1 MPIHKRY
8 FILICLF
15 QLSISGGFLLA
26 QTTTTPTKVVN
37 SNWPDMRF
45 KQELFV
51 FQPDGSP
58 MKRGYQQVAGSPYL
72 LPACKKVTVYL
83 ADIKQYVE
91 VLGNL
96 DLYSHELIFLDEKN
110 TPLLVSEDRISEFKY
125 ADTIGNKVTSHKLL
139 NGFEPTGITG
149 KYDYFEVLID
159 GKISYLEL
167 KKVSLLEN
175 KNELTGEKNSIF
187 EAYRDF
193 FIQVAGKLIRLG
205 KRQKE
210 TLLAAMEDKKASVE
224 EYVQKNRL
232 TLKNNLEVMQLVT
245 YYNTLK

>member
-1 MPIHKRY
+1 
-8 FILICLF
+8 
-15 QLSISGGFLLA
+15 LLA
-26 QTTTTPTKVVN
+26 QTAAPTKVVN
-37 SNWPDMRF
+37 PNWPDMRF

-58 MKRGYQQVAGSPYL
+58 MKRGYQQVSGSPYL

-83 ADIKQYVE
+83 TDIKQYVD
-91 VLGNL
+91 VVGNL

-110 TPLLVSEDRISEFKY
+110 TPLLVSEERISEFKY
-125 ADTIGNKVTSHKLL
+125 ADTIDNKITFHKLI
-139 NGFEPTGITG
+139 NGFESTELTGR
-149 KYDYFEVLID
+149 YDYFEVLID

-187 EAYRDF
+187 ESYRDF
-193 FIQVAGKLIRLG
+193 YIQVAGKLVRLG

-210 TLLAAMEDKKASVE
+210 TLLAAMEDKKASVA
-224 EYVQKNRL
+224 EYLQKNRL
-232 TLKNNLEVMQLVT
+232 IIKNKLEVMQLIT
-245 YYNTLK
+245 YYNSL

>member
-1 MPIHKRY
+1 MLSPKR
-8 FILICLF
+8 FCILLCLF
-15 QLSISGGFLLA
+15 QLSFCGECLFA
-26 QTTTTPTKVVN
+26 QTTTPTKVVN
-37 SNWPDMRF
+37 PNWPEMRF

-58 MKRGYQQVAGSPYL
+58 MKRGYQQVSGSAYL

-83 ADIKQYVE
+83 ADIKQYVD
-91 VLGNL
+91 VVGNL

-110 TPLLVSEDRISEFKY
+110 TPLLVSEERVSEFKY
-125 ADTIGNKVTSHKLL
+125 ADTTDNKVTFHKLL
-139 NGFEPTGITG
+139 NGYEPTGITG
-149 KYDYFEVLID
+149 RYDYFEVLID

-187 EAYRDF
+187 EAYRDY

-210 TLLAAMEDKKASVE
+210 TLLAAMDDKKASVA

-232 TLKNNLEVMQLVT
+232 TLKNNLEVMQLIT
-245 YYNTLK
+245 YYNTL